1 MLKGLWLW
9 LGRLLGKLL
18 LTVALIGLVGWGV
31 GELYYAWKFS
41 GPVSTQE
48 QIPADE
54 AALTRLIIED
64 AVRIVEQHR
73 DNTRVLRDAHAKAHG
88 CVRADVQVLAD
99 LDASLRQG
107 VFSEPGHVWQAWMRL
122 SNGNAYPQFDRA
134 RDARGMAIKLLDVPG
149 EKLMKSPQ
157 HAGEQDFVMFNHP
170 AFFVRDVAEYRSN
183 FAAQAD
189 GQKVQAFFPSWDPR
203 TWEVRHLVI
212 ALKTLSPAPESPVD
226 TTYNSIAPFKL
237 GDLNIKYRV
246 VPAPQNCP
254 PYQLPEQNT
263 ALPNFLRNALYQQ
276 LSLDRA
282 PACFELQVQK
292 QDAQYY
298 MPIEDPS
305 VEWDEKLSP
314 FESVARITVPP
325 QDFDSREQ
333 NLFCDNLSFNPWHA
347 LAAHRP
353 IGGINRL
360 RKSVY
365 EAVSAY
371 RHQRNA
377 APAAAGPENSAS
389 QVDEEE
395 TGTELS
401 Q

>member
-1 MLKGLWLW
+1 MLETLWLW
-9 LGRLLGKLL
+9 FCRLFGRLLALL
-18 LTVALIGLVGWGV
+18 LILAGLAWAL

-41 GPVSTQE
+41 GPVSSEE
-48 QIPADE
+48 QIPPDE

-88 CVRADVQVLAD
+88 CVKAEVQVLDD
-99 LDASLRQG
+99 LDESLRHG
-107 VFSEPGHVWQAWMRL
+107 VFSEPGHTWQAWMRL

-134 RDARGMAIKLLDVPG
+134 RDARGMAIKLLEVPG
-149 EKLMKSPQ
+149 EKLMKSPA

-170 AFFVRDVAEYRSN
+170 VFFVRDVAEYRSN

-189 GQKVQAFFPSWDPR
+189 GKKVLAFLPSWDPR
-203 TWEVRHLVI
+203 SWEIRHLII
-212 ALKTLSPAPESPVD
+212 ALKTLAPAPESPVA

-237 GDLNIKYRV
+237 GPHNIKYRV
-246 VPAPQNCP
+246 VPAPQHCP
-254 PYQLPEQNT
+254 PYQLPEQNS

-282 PACFELQVQK
+282 PACFELQVQR
-292 QDAQYY
+292 QNPQYY
-298 MPIEDPS
+298 MPIEDTS
-305 VEWDEKLSP
+305 VEWDEKIAP
-314 FESVARITVPP
+314 FESVARISVLA

-347 LAAHRP
+347 LPEHRP

-360 RKSVY
+360 RQAVY

-377 APAAAGPENSAS
+377 AP
-389 QVDEEE
+389 
-395 TGTELS
+395 
-401 Q
+401 